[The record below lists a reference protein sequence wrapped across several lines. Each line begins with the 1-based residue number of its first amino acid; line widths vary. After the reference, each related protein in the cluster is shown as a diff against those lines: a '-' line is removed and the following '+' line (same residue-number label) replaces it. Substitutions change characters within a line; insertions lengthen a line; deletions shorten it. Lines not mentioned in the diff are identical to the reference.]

1 MCVSTMPQYLTISDA
16 DKPRILEKV
25 LFMSRRGSRTGAFE
39 YLELCQKAL
48 HPDDHAIQIGVRA
61 LEHLVSG

>member
-1 MCVSTMPQYLTISDA
+1 MCVSTMPQYLTTPDA

-25 LFMSRRGSRTGAFE
+25 LFMSRGSRTGAFE

-48 HPDDHAIQIGVRA
+48 HLDDDAIQIGVPA